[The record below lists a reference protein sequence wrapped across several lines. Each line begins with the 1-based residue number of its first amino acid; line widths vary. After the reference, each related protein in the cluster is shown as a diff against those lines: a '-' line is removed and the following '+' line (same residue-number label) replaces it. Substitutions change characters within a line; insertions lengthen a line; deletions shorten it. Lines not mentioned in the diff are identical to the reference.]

1 MFAIWVSTRM
11 RIRSRFRPIPTE
23 SAQTVLPARLRSPA
37 RFSPNPSVVQNV
49 FEHAQFHSVGDV
61 LVGCH
66 LQQLASHLVGRLFET
81 LARFACDGWCSPAV
95 VSCPHTRPPAIA
107 SRLHRRIKRVAYDW
121 TIGAAAPM
129 FGNIAREIL
138 AVAKL
143 SRIERRKAH
152 DHSSKFA
159 SAGNIVFG
167 MEDGTVSIFGLV
179 FGVAAS
185 APNGHAVLLAGATGA
200 AAAAVSMMAGTYLD
214 VSTANDRAQAE
225 QQRKRLDI
233 EQHTAREAQDVDARL
248 TAAGFTAAERA
259 SIVCP

>member
-1 MFAIWVSTRM
+1 MATQEAQPLFQ
-11 RIRSRFRPIPTE
+11 RIEQSFM
-23 SAQTVLPARLRSPA
+23 SS
-37 RFSPNPSVVQNV
+37 
-49 FEHAQFHSVGDV
+49 
-61 LVGCH
+61 
-66 LQQLASHLVGRLFET
+66 
-81 LARFACDGWCSPAV
+81 
-95 VSCPHTRPPAIA
+95 
-107 SRLHRRIKRVAYDW
+107 
-121 TIGAAAPM
+121 IGA
-129 FGNIAREIL
+129 
-138 AVAKL
+138 
-143 SRIERRKAH
+143 
-152 DHSSKFA
+152 
-159 SAGNIVFG
+159 IVFG